1 MAKKVRTRPEES
13 EENKFEFPV
22 FDERAFVDHELEL
35 TYGMML
41 AIVFAVIAGA
51 LSGLVSVAGG
61 SALPVAVAVV
71 VGLAVIIASPFA
83 IRTLRGAASGYTKG
97 DWAGLI
103 ALQFFGWLGLW
114 FLIGELFTPH

>member
-1 MAKKVRTRPEES
+1 VAKKVRTRPEEA

-35 TYGMML
+35 TYGM
-41 AIVFAVIAGA
+41 VFAVVFAAFAGL
-51 LSGLVSVAGG
+51 LSGVVSLVGG
-61 SALPVAVAVV
+61 GGVPVALAVL
-71 VGLAVIIASPFA
+71 VGLAVIVASPFV
-83 IRTLRGAASGYTKG
+83 IPRLRTEASGYTKG

-114 FLIGELFTPH
+114 FLIAELFPPR